1 MGAAGANEGNAP
13 DPRPGNP
20 LLVVIL
26 LVVVVLPSRCRCG
39 CRLIPRLPCLPHAV
53 GQGVQEGQGSGDVR
67 HARLQLAAAEGLG
80 RAALVVRLR
89 TSDSDSD
96 SDSKEQ

>member
-20 LLVVIL
+20 LLIVII
-26 LVVVVLPSRCRCG
+26 VVVLSSRCRLAM
-39 CRLIPRLPCLPHAV
+39 RSPCLPHAV

-80 RAALVVRLR
+80 RVALVVRLR

-96 SDSKEQ
+96 IDSKEQ

>member
-13 DPRPGNP
+13 DPRPGDP
-20 LLVVIL
+20 LLIDIIL
-26 LVVVVLPSRCRCG
+26 LVVVLHSRCRLAL
-39 CRLIPRLPCLPHAV
+39 RSPCLPHAV
-53 GQGVQEGQGSGDVR
+53 RQGVQEGQGSGDVR

-96 SDSKEQ
+96 SKEQ